1 MKTAIIILALTAT
14 VHAGDD
20 DRGNSRDKTRGGYS
34 YGSRETY
41 SDTHTRDSD
50 EWTQDTLPHSVP
62 EPSSPLTLIAAA
74 AAALI
79 GRRHRKGCIRER
91 RVDMRTV
98 RFP

>member
-1 MKTAIIILALTAT
+1 MRSIILIIALAATA
-14 VHAGDD
+14 HAGDD
-20 DRGNSRDKTRGGYS
+20 DRGRDKTRGGYS
-34 YGSRETY
+34 YSRETY
-41 SDTHTRDSD
+41 SDTRTRDSD
-50 EWTQDTLPHSVP
+50 EWTTDTRPHTVP
-62 EPSSPLTLIAAA
+62 EPSSPLTMLAAA

>member
-1 MKTAIIILALTAT
+1 MKPIIIIITLAANAY
-14 VHAGDD
+14 AGDD
-20 DRGNSRDKTRGGYS
+20 DRDRDKTRGGYS

-50 EWTQDTLPHSVP
+50 DWTQDTRSHSVP
-62 EPSSPLTLIAAA
+62 EPSSPLTMLAAA

>member
-1 MKTAIIILALTAT
+1 MKTIILILALTAT
-14 VHAGDD
+14 TRAGDD
-20 DRGNSRDKTRGGYS
+20 ERGNSRDKTRGGYA
-34 YGSRETY
+34 YSRETY
-41 SDTHTRDSD
+41 SDTDTRDTD
-50 EWTQDTLPHSVP
+50 DWTQYTRPHSVP
-62 EPSSPLTLIAAA
+62 EPSSPLTLLAAA

>member
-1 MKTAIIILALTAT
+1 MKTVIIILALTTT

-20 DRGNSRDKTRGGYS
+20 DRERDRTRGGYA
-34 YGSRETY
+34 YSRETY

-50 EWTQDTLPHSVP
+50 EWTTDTRPHTVP
-62 EPSSPLTLIAAA
+62 EPSSPFTMLAAA

-91 RVDMRTV
+91 RVDVRTV
-98 RFP
+98 RYP

>member
-1 MKTAIIILALTAT
+1 MKTILLLIILTANT
-14 VHAGDD
+14 QAMFQLGSD
-20 DRGNSRDKTRGGYS
+20 GPGGY
-34 YGSRETY
+34 GGWH
-41 SDTHTRDSD
+41 DDHIDWMGVHVDPPHT
-50 EWTQDTLPHSVP
+50 VP
-62 EPSSPLTLIAAA
+62 EPSSPLVMLMAA

>member
-1 MKTAIIILALTAT
+1 MKTVIIILALTAT

-20 DRGNSRDKTRGGYS
+20 DRDDDRDKTRGGYS
-34 YGSRETY
+34 YGSHETY

-50 EWTQDTLPHSVP
+50 DWTQDTRPHAVP
-62 EPSSPLTLIAAA
+62 EPSSPLTMLAAA